1 MKRKTQRLD
10 KVLAHLGYGSRSDL
24 KKAVKNG
31 LIEVNGIRVK
41 DSGMQVDPEQ
51 DEIKV
56 SGEKIVYREF
66 VYLLLNKPQ
75 GVVSATE
82 DNRDRTVVDLL
93 SEAYAPFDVFPVGR
107 LDKDTEGLLL
117 LTNDGKLAHNLLSPR
132 KHVPKTY
139 YAKVEGAV
147 GESDKQAFEAG
158 VELDDG
164 YVTMPAQLR
173 VLTCDITADP
183 PRSEIELTIQ
193 EGKFHQVKRMFQA
206 VGKRV
211 VYLKRISMGPLQLDP
226 ALGLGEYREL
236 TLEELELLQSRP
248 SHDSGPGANN
258 DLHK

>member
-1 MKRKTQRLD
+1 MKKT
-10 KVLAHLGYGSRSDL
+10 
-24 KKAVKNG
+24 VKNG
-31 LIEVNGIRVK
+31 FIEVNGIRVK

-51 DEIKV
+51 DEITV

-93 SEAYAPFDVFPVGR
+93 GEAYAPFDVFPVGR

-139 YAKVEGAV
+139 YAKVEGLA
-147 GESDKQAFEAG
+147 GEADKQAFEAG

-173 VLTCDITADP
+173 VLTCDTTADP

-226 ALGLGEYREL
+226 DLGLGEYREL
-236 TLEELELLQSRP
+236 TREELELLQGNP
-248 SHDSGPGANN
+248 SLDSEPGVDN